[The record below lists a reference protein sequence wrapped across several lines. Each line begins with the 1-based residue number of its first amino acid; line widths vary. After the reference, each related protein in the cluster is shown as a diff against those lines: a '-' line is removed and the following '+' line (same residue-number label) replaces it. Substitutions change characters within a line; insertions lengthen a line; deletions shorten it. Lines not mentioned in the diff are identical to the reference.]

1 MGTYPMQLW
10 RGNWSP
16 KCKIQWKVT
25 EAFWRGWAGFCNT
38 CVVTFFIAY
47 NLLCSLLLEFNKPR
61 VRKFGSYLF
70 PLRHPKVVSLW
81 LLGKLVSIN
90 RNRVSVILI
99 IFSFR
104 VKKKPKKHSLCLW
117 YFFSNLR
124 IWAFKPGGW
133 TALMKKSGFHPWI
146 QGF

>member
-1 MGTYPMQLW
+1 MQLW

-25 EAFWRGWAGFCNT
+25 EAFWRGWAGFWTT

-47 NLLCSLLLEFNKPR
+47 NLLCRLLLEFNKPR

-70 PLRHPKVVSLW
+70 PLRHPKVVFLW
-81 LLGKLVSIN
+81 LLGKLMSIN

-104 VKKKPKKHSLCLW
+104 VKKKNPKNIISS
-117 YFFSNLR
+117 FGIFSQILGSGLLNLG
-124 IWAFKPGGW
+124 AGQ
-133 TALMKKSGFHPWI
+133 L
-146 QGF
+146 